1 VASQHG
7 TQSVDRA
14 AELLRLVV
22 EADTAMSFTG
32 LTNEIGL
39 AKSTTSRLLQALE
52 RNRLVTRDRLGTF
65 VAGPLF
71 TVYAARHDPVDE
83 LVQLARPSLECLG
96 EQTGETVNL
105 SVPRGNSVVQVAQ
118 IESSYLLGSTN
129 WVGVDV
135 PAHCSALGKVFYAYG
150 TIEPPT
156 GPLERRTPRTITSTE
171 ALQRD
176 LEAVRRAGYGLSDE
190 ELEPGQVAIA
200 APIRFPDGRVSA
212 AISLS
217 GPATRLKP
225 QLGKLATLLSSK
237 ARDLSALLGYPA
249 RKDGAA

>member
-14 AELLRLVV
+14 AQLLRLVV
-22 EADTAMSFTG
+22 EADSAMSFTG

-52 RNRLVTRDRLGTF
+52 RNRLIARDRWGTF

-71 TVYAARHDPVDE
+71 TLYAARHDPVDE
-83 LVQLARPSLECLG
+83 LVRLAQPSLECLG

-118 IESSYLLGSTN
+118 IESRYLLGSTN

-150 TIEPPT
+150 TVELPA
-156 GPLERRTPRTITSTE
+156 GPLERRTPRTVTTIE
-171 ALQRD
+171 ALQHD
-176 LEAVRRAGYGLSDE
+176 LDAVRRQGYGLSDE
-190 ELEPGQVAIA
+190 ELEPGLFAIA

-212 AISLS
+212 AISVS
-217 GPATRLKP
+217 GPATRLRP
-225 QLGKLATLLSSK
+225 QLGRLATLLTSK
-237 ARDLSALLGYPA
+237 TSELSTLLGYPA